1 MSEQPVVAERS
12 DEIAYEL
19 RAAEASLWT
28 GSRLAIGIAAFA
40 FASLA
45 FAYFYLRSLNSENLW
60 RPHGTTAP
68 TGTGAAVMAFTL
80 AAAVMYVFASR
91 RLRQGISVHWQVAGW
106 TAVLS
111 GLLAVGLQIWQ
122 LTDLHFFPGTS
133 GYSSCFIGWASL
145 NIAVLLGGT
154 YWIETLLARSLRL
167 SRALAQEGGSAG
179 SPLPAARLLRANVEG
194 AGYFWAFIALV
205 AVLFW
210 LLFYVI

>member
-60 RPHGTTAP
+60 RPHDITAP

-80 AAAVMYVFASR
+80 AAAVMCVFASR
-91 RLRQGISVHWQVAGW
+91 RLRQGIHMHWQVAGW

-111 GLLAVGLQIWQ
+111 GLLAVALQIWQ

-145 NIAVLLGGT
+145 NIAVLLSGT

-167 SRALAQEGGSAG
+167 SRALAEEGGTAD
-179 SPLPAARLLRANVEG
+179 SPLPVARLLRANVEG
-194 AGYFWAFIALV
+194 AVYFWGFIALV